1 MYKVDNNETIFVVI
15 QNGDIYWEETGLEEN
30 EISIENEM
38 MLEDY
43 YEEA

>member
-1 MYKVDNNETIFVVI
+1 MYKADNNGTIFVVI
-15 QNGDIYWEETGLEEN
+15 QDGEIYWEETGVEEN
-30 EISIENEM
+30 EMNIENEM